1 MLKIPEVENK
11 NKKCLFIGNKY
22 FFCSGKCSIK
32 PKPLGFII
40 YLTIFS
46 YNFAHTFYY
55 LYKFIDS
62 NIMYL
67 ILLII
72 FVILFF
78 LQIIYTLLTAL
89 VDPGSFLPNKEDY
102 SNLSDT
108 KLMIATIKNQDYF
121 LKFCYTC
128 KIARDLRV
136 YHCPECGL
144 CILRH
149 DHHCPWLSTCIGL
162 NNHKHFI
169 SLIIINFFY
178 FGYTSYIY
186 LKIGFTMIDIDFKV
200 VDLLLIL
207 FLILMNLCFLS
218 FHVVLIYNH
227 TNYICTGQ
235 TTRERRKRKK
245 HGGENPFQLP
255 SGFANAKEFCIC
267 PMRYKLRINYNK
279 YASKFLDTNILIS
292 DYLSGSYKITKD
304 KKVISKTL
312 IDKGFSYP
320 SDLLIE
326 LPSKNYESDE
336 EETAQSIKIDD
347 DINNNKNEI
356 LTKAENIK

>member
-1 MLKIPEVENK
+1 MSDILPLEY
-11 NKKCLFIGNKY
+11 KKKFVYIGHKY
-22 FFCSGKCSIK
+22 FFYSGKFSIH
-32 PKPLGFII
+32 PRPYCFIMSI
-40 YLTIFS
+40 ISLIFNYILTI
-46 YNFAHTFYY
+46 YY
-55 LYKFIDS
+55 MNKFIHGY
-62 NIMYL
+62 I
-67 ILLII
+67 ILPII
-72 FVILFF
+72 LTILFL
-78 LQIIYTLLTAL
+78 LQMIETLLAGL
-89 VDPGSFLPNKEDY
+89 IDPGSFLPSKSDENSKSFDAKLMFASI
-102 SNLSDT
+102 SNLNYS
-108 KLMIATIKNQDYF
+108 

-128 KIARDLRV
+128 NIVRDLRV
-136 YHCPECGL
+136 YHCPDCGL

-227 TNYICTGQ
+227 INYICTGQ
-235 TTRERRKRKK
+235 TTRERRKRKRK
-245 HGGENPFQLP
+245 GGENPFQLP

>member
-72 FVILFF
+72 FVLLFF

-169 SLIIINFFY
+169 NLVIINLIFFVFTLVLHLYFLTYVTMSEFSIAENVFLYFLIIINGCIFF
-178 FGYTSYIY
+178 FHI
-186 LKIGFTMIDIDFKV
+186 
-200 VDLLLIL
+200 LLLI
-207 FLILMNLCFLS
+207 
-218 FHVVLIYNH
+218 NH
-227 TNYICTGQ
+227 IKYICTGQ
-235 TTRERRKRKK
+235 TTREKIKRKP
-245 HGGENPFQLP
+245 GAMNPFRLQNNIDNWEEFWNYP
-255 SGFANAKEFCIC
+255 MKYKE
-267 PMRYKLRINYNK
+267 RITYNDK
-279 YASKFLDTNILIS
+279 ASKFLDINILIK
-292 DYLSGSYKITKD
+292 DYITGNYKITED
-304 KKVISKTL
+304 KKVISQTL
-312 IDKGFSYP
+312 IDNGFNYSKGT
-320 SDLLIE
+320 IE
-326 LPSKNYESDE
+326 MANKANESDE
-336 EETAQSIKIDD
+336 EETSQSIKVDD
-347 DINNNKNEI
+347 EKLESKNEI
-356 LTKAENIK
+356 LTEK